1 MTWNNLF
8 RTARR
13 NLLANRSRSLLTLLG
28 IVIGIT
34 AIILVMS
41 VGRGAEELILNQIRG
56 LGSRTIIV
64 EPGREPKGPASF
76 VELFTDSLKI
86 RDLPSLKNPAKV
98 PGLSGIAPNV
108 VQVVT
113 VAAGAESLRTSVI
126 GSAELLVD
134 ILGVY
139 PAVGNFFTAE
149 DIKQKAAVAV
159 IGVETGRKLFGQTSP
174 LGQKLRIK
182 DRTFRIVGIFPAKG
196 QVALFNIDDLIVV
209 PYSTAQEYLFG
220 INYFHSFIIQAASE
234 ALVPRTVS
242 DLKLT
247 LRENH
252 GITDPAKDDFHI
264 TTQADAAER
273 VGMITGILTA
283 LLVSVAAISL
293 LVGGIGIMNIMLVS
307 VTERTREIGL
317 RKALGATN
325 RDILYQFLL
334 EAILLTALGGISGII
349 LGAILA
355 LAAALILNQ
364 IISLGWQFTFPL
376 SAAILGLLVSSLV
389 GLTFGIYPARRAAQ
403 KNPIEALRYE

>member
-1 MTWNNLF
+1 MTWPNLF

-41 VGRGAEELILNQIRG
+41 VGHGAEELILNQIRG

-64 EPGREPKGPASF
+64 EPGREPSGPSSF
-76 VELFTDSLKI
+76 AEIFTDSLKPK
-86 RDLPSLKNPAKV
+86 DLAALKNPAKV
-98 PGLSGIAPNV
+98 PGLIGITPNV
-108 VQVVT
+108 IQVVPI
-113 VAAGAESLRTSVI
+113 ASRDESIRTSVI
-126 GSAELLVD
+126 GSADLLVE
-134 ILGVY
+134 ILDVY
-139 PAVGNFFTAE
+139 PAKGNFFTKE
-149 DIKQKAAVAV
+149 DIRQKTAVAV
-159 IGVETGRKLFGQTSP
+159 IGVEVEKKLFGNDSA

-182 DRTFRIVGIFPAKG
+182 DRTFRVIGLFPAKG
-196 QVALFNIDDLIVV
+196 QVALFNVDDLVVV

-220 INYFHSFIIQAASE
+220 ISHFNSFIIQAASE
-234 ALVPRTVS
+234 ALVSRTVN
-242 DLKLT
+242 DIKLT

-252 GITDPAKDDFHI
+252 GITDPAKDDFHVM
-264 TTQADAAER
+264 TQADVVDR
-273 VGMITGILTA
+273 VGTITGVLTA

-293 LVGGIGIMNIMLVS
+293 LVGGIGIMNIMLVA

-334 EAILLTALGGISGII
+334 EAVLLTALGGLIGII
-349 LGAILA
+349 LGALLA

-364 IISLGWQFTFPL
+364 IVSLGWQFAFPV
-376 SAAILGLLVSSLV
+376 SAAVLGLVVSGLV